1 MRDWLLYTALRVLA
15 FAIPFG
21 ILYAIGLEW
30 WIAALIAAVLGF
42 CVSYIFLARQRE
54 RVALQ
59 IVAARAGSAK
69 PRADEDA
76 EDDAPPAP
84 PA

>member
-1 MRDWLLYTALRVLA
+1 MRDWLAYTALRVLA

-21 ILYAIGLEW
+21 ILYALGLEW
-30 WIAALIAAVLGF
+30 WVSALIAAVVGF
-42 CVSYIFLARQRE
+42 CVSYVVLRSQRD
-54 RVALQ
+54 RVALR
-59 IVAARAGSAK
+59 IAEARAGAAA

-76 EDDAPPAP
+76 EDAPPAP

>member
-1 MRDWLLYTALRVLA
+1 MRDWLIYTALRVLA

-30 WIAALIAAVLGF
+30 WISALVAAVIGF
-42 CVSYIFLARQRE
+42 CVSYVLLRRQRDA
-54 RVALQ
+54 VALR
-59 IVAARAGSAK
+59 IVEARAASGA

-76 EDDAPPAP
+76 EDTPRA
-84 PA
+84 

>member
-1 MRDWLLYTALRVLA
+1 MRDWLTYTALRVLA
-15 FAIPFG
+15 FAVPFG
-21 ILYAIGLEW
+21 ILYALGLEW
-30 WIAALIAAVLGF
+30 WVSALIAAVIGF
-42 CVSYIFLARQRE
+42 CVSYVLLRPQRD

-59 IVAARAGSAK
+59 IVAARAGSAT

-76 EDDAPPAP
+76 EDAPPAP

>member
-1 MRDWLLYTALRVLA
+1 MRDWLVYTALRVLA

-21 ILYAIGLEW
+21 ILYALGLEW
-30 WIAALIAAVLGF
+30 WVSALIAAVVGF
-42 CVSYIFLARQRE
+42 CVSYVVLRSQRD
-54 RVALQ
+54 RVALR
-59 IVAARAGSAK
+59 IAEARAGSAT

-76 EDDAPPAP
+76 EDAPPAP